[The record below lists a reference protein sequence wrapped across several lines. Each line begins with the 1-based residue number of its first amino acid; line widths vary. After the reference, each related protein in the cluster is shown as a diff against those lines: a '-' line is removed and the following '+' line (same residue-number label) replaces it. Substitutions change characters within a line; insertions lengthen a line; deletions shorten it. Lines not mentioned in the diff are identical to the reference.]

1 MLGRLGGY
9 GVAYPTGIWLYRRMA
24 VTELADL
31 KTIAATVVSLVAD
44 AGKARIVSVKLA
56 CQAAQKV
63 PLKDVVDR

>member
-1 MLGRLGGY
+1 
-9 GVAYPTGIWLYRRMA
+9 MA